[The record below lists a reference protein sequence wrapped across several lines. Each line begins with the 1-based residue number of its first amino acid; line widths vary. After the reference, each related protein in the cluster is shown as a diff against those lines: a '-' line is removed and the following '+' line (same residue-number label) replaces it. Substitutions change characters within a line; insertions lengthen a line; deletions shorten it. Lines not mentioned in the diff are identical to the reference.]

1 MGLRAL
7 WTKGPSLQI
16 DPAALAASIGA
27 LPDLDLERGL
37 TTTLQQVVLAARTLF
52 GADGAG
58 LMLADADGELRWA
71 SATDQQSQ
79 LVEED
84 QERLGKGPCRAAFS
98 QRMAIAVHNAST
110 EPDPDGSR
118 SVLRSAGFQGALSV
132 PVEVHGG
139 PIGSLDLYSS
149 QPRDWD
155 DSEIGA
161 LQAYAGIV
169 ANLLGSAAAAHVK
182 GRLADQLQ
190 AALAHGAVIEQ
201 AKGALMDR
209 HGSGWIL
216 AASTSPAA
224 PTTWHCQAG
233 RRPSRSDS
241 GPRPKRCTRSAPWR
255 SRRLAGEVLSRASA
269 RRAACPSAHAAAGA
283 ATMASASRPT
293 RRLVR
298 YPMVHSL
305 NAHVRPL
312 WLFSYRRSRLS
323 STVPTTEATSENRTI
338 SRHPGQPPSGR
349 ICTRPGL
356 MALAPAPWR

>member
-182 GRLADQLQ
+182 GRLA
-190 AALAHGAVIEQ
+190 
-201 AKGALMDR
+201 R
-209 HGSGWIL
+209 P
-216 AASTSPAA
+216 AASRA
-224 PTTWHCQAG
+224 
-233 RRPSRSDS
+233 RPWC
-241 GPRPKRCTRSAPWR
+241 G
-255 SRRLAGEVLSRASA
+255 
-269 RRAACPSAHAAAGA
+269 H
-283 ATMASASRPT
+283 
-293 RRLVR
+293 
-298 YPMVHSL
+298 
-305 NAHVRPL
+305 
-312 WLFSYRRSRLS
+312 
-323 STVPTTEATSENRTI
+323 
-338 SRHPGQPPSGR
+338 
-349 ICTRPGL
+349 
-356 MALAPAPWR
+356 